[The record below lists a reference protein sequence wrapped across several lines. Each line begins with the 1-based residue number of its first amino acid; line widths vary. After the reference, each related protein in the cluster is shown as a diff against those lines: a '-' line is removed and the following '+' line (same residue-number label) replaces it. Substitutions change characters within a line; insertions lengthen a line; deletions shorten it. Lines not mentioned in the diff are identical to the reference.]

1 MKLNPIRCSSLHRL
15 LTSAKSIDDALLTPE
30 LSEIKAKRKRTDEEQ
45 AAIDLALASTLSAT
59 ARELVEEMLIQQKYG
74 IYNFK
79 GNKYTEKGNI
89 VEDDAITFLMQ
100 HEGIFADKNTERLSD
115 GVVTGEWDI
124 FYNGVIYDTKCPWD
138 FFTMPKTQ
146 KKVGSAVQDAGYDI
160 QQIGYMRLLKH
171 HGREVSHAEI
181 KYTLMPTP
189 QGLLYASD
197 DIELH
202 TDFVESLPP
211 EKRIKTHRVDWCEK
225 TNELIDLKFAAAQA
239 YAELIYD
246 EL

>member
-1 MKLNPIRCSSLHRL
+1 MKLNPIRCSALHRL

-30 LSEIKAKRKRTDEEQ
+30 LAEIKAKRKRTDEEQ
-45 AAIDLALASTLSAT
+45 AALDLALASTLSST
-59 ARELVEEMLIQQKYG
+59 AKELVEEMLIQQKYG
-74 IYNFK
+74 VRNFK

-89 VEDDAITFLMQ
+89 VEDNAITFLMQ
-100 HEGIFADKNTERLSD
+100 HEGIFADKNTERLTD

-124 FYNGVIYDTKCPWD
+124 FYNGVVYDTKCPWD

-146 KKVGSAVQDAGYDI
+146 KKVESAVKDAGYDI

-171 HGREVSHAEI
+171 YGREVSHAEI

-211 EKRIKTHRVDWCEK
+211 EKRIRTHRVEWCEK

>member
-30 LSEIKAKRKRTDEEQ
+30 LEEIKAKRKRTEDEQ
-45 AAIDLALASTLSAT
+45 SLLDLALASTLSAT
-59 ARELVEEMLIQQKYG
+59 AKDLVEEMLIQQKYG
-74 IYNFK
+74 VRNFK

-115 GVVTGEWDI
+115 GVITGEWDI

-146 KKVGSAVQDAGYDI
+146 KKVESAVKDSGYDI

-189 QGLLYASD
+189 QHLLYASD
-197 DIELH
+197 DVFLH
-202 TDFVESLPP
+202 TDFVESLSP
-211 EKRIKTHRVDWCEK
+211 EKRIKTHRVEWCDK
-225 TNELIDLKFAAAQA
+225 TNALIDLKYKSAQI
-239 YAELIYD
+239 YAEQIFD

>member
-1 MKLNPIRCSSLHRL
+1 MKLQPVRCSSLHRL
-15 LTSAKSIDDALLTPE
+15 LTNAKSIDDALLTPE
-30 LSEIKAKRKRTDEEQ
+30 LAEIKAKRKRAEEEQ
-45 AAIDLALASTLSAT
+45 SALDLALAGTLSAT
-59 ARELVEEMLIQQKYG
+59 AKELVEEMLIQQKYG
-74 IYNFK
+74 VFNFK

-100 HEGIFADKNTERLSD
+100 HEGIFADKNTERLTD
-115 GVVTGEWDI
+115 GIITGEWDI
-124 FYNGVIYDTKCPWD
+124 FYNGVVYDTKCPWD

-146 KKVGSAVQDAGYDI
+146 RKIESAVKDSGYDI

-202 TDFVESLPP
+202 TDFVESLAP
-211 EKRIKTHRVDWCEK
+211 EKRIRTHRVEWCEK
-225 TNELIDLKFAAAQA
+225 TKSVCSSRSSDA
-239 YAELIYD
+239 
-246 EL
+246 

>member
-1 MKLNPIRCSSLHRL
+1 MKLQPVRCSSLHRL
-15 LTSAKSIDDALLTPE
+15 LTNAKSIDDALLTPE
-30 LSEIKAKRKRTDEEQ
+30 LTEIKAKRKRTDEEQ
-45 AAIDLALASTLSAT
+45 GKLNHALNQTLSAT
-59 ARELVEEMLIQQKYG
+59 AKELVEEMLIQQKYG
-74 IYNFK
+74 VRNFK

-115 GVVTGEWDI
+115 GIITGEWDI

-146 KKVGSAVQDAGYDI
+146 KKVESAVKDSGYDI

-171 HGREVSHAEI
+171 HGREVRHAEI

-197 DIELH
+197 NLELH
-202 TDFVESLPP
+202 TDFVESLSP
-211 EKRIKTHRVDWCEK
+211 EKRIRTHRIEWCEK
-225 TNELIDLKFAAAQA
+225 TNALIDIKYQAAQK
-239 YAELIYD
+239 YAEQIFD

>member
-1 MKLNPIRCSSLHRL
+1 MKLNPIRCSALHRL
-15 LTSAKSIDDALLTPE
+15 LTTAKSIDDALLTPE
-30 LSEIKAKRKRTDEEQ
+30 LIEIKAKRKRTDEEQ
-45 AAIDLALASTLSAT
+45 SKLNHALNQTLSAT
-59 ARELVEEMLIQQKYG
+59 AKELVEEMLIQQKYG
-74 IYNFK
+74 VYNFK

-115 GVVTGEWDI
+115 GIITGEWDI
-124 FYNGVIYDTKCPWD
+124 FYNGVVYDTKCPWD

-146 KKVGSAVQDAGYDI
+146 KKVESAVKDSGYDI

-197 DIELH
+197 NLELH

-211 EKRIKTHRVDWCEK
+211 EKRIRTHRVDWCEK
-225 TNELIDLKFAAAQA
+225 TNALIDIKYQAAQK
-239 YAELIYD
+239 YAEQIFD

>member
-1 MKLNPIRCSSLHRL
+1 MKLQPIRCSALHRL

-30 LSEIKAKRKRTDEEQ
+30 LLEIKAKRKRTEDEQEKLN
-45 AAIDLALASTLSAT
+45 LALDQTLSAT
-59 ARELVEEMLIQQKYG
+59 AKELVEEMIIQQKYG

-100 HEGIFADKNTERLSD
+100 HEGIFADKNTERLTD

-124 FYNGVIYDTKCPWD
+124 FYNGVVYDTKCPWD

-146 KKVGSAVQDAGYDI
+146 RKIESAVKDSGYDI

-202 TDFVESLPP
+202 TDFVESLAP
-211 EKRIKTHRVDWCEK
+211 EKRIRTHRVDWCEK
-225 TNELIDLKFAAAQA
+225 TNALIDLKFAAAQA

>member
-1 MKLNPIRCSSLHRL
+1 MKLNPIRCSALHRL
-15 LTSAKSIDDALLTPE
+15 LTTAKSIDDALLTPE
-30 LSEIKAKRKRTDEEQ
+30 LIEIKAKRKRTDEEQ
-45 AAIDLALASTLSAT
+45 AKLDYALKRTLSAT
-59 ARELVEEMLIQQKYG
+59 AKELVEEMLIEQKYG
-74 IYNFK
+74 VRNFK

-100 HEGIFADKNTERLSD
+100 HEGIFADKNTERLTD

-124 FYNGVIYDTKCPWD
+124 FYNRVVYDTKCPWD

-146 KKVGSAVQDAGYDI
+146 KKVESAVKDAGYDI
-160 QQIGYMRLLKH
+160 QQIGYIRLLKH

-189 QGLLYASD
+189 QGLLYGSD
-197 DIELH
+197 DLELH

-211 EKRIKTHRVDWCEK
+211 EKRIRTHRVDWCEK
-225 TNELIDLKFAAAQA
+225 TNALIDLKFAAAQA

>member
-1 MKLNPIRCSSLHRL
+1 MKLQPVRCSALHRL
-15 LTSAKSIDDALLTPE
+15 LTNAKSIDDALLTPE
-30 LSEIKAKRKRTDEEQ
+30 LAEIKAKRKRTDEEQ
-45 AAIDLALASTLSAT
+45 SALDSALASTLSAT
-59 ARELVEEMLIQQKYG
+59 AKELVEEILIQQKYG
-74 IYNFK
+74 VYNFK

-100 HEGIFADKNTERLSD
+100 HEGIFADKNTDRLTD

-124 FYNGVIYDTKCPWD
+124 FYNAVVYDTKCPWD

-146 KKVGSAVQDAGYDI
+146 KKVESSVKDSGYDI

-211 EKRIKTHRVDWCEK
+211 EKRIRTHRVDWCEK
-225 TNELIDLKFAAAQA
+225 TNALIDLKFAAAQA

>member
-1 MKLNPIRCSSLHRL
+1 MKLNPIRCSALHRL
-15 LTSAKSIDDALLTPE
+15 LTTAKSIDDALLTPE

-45 AAIDLALASTLSAT
+45 GKLNHALNQTLSAT
-59 ARELVEEMLIQQKYG
+59 AKELVEEMLIQQKYG
-74 IYNFK
+74 VYNFK
-79 GNKYTEKGNI
+79 GNKYTEKGNT

-115 GVVTGEWDI
+115 GIVTGEWDI

-138 FFTMPKTQ
+138 FFIMPKTQ
-146 KKVGSAVQDAGYDI
+146 KKVESAVNDSGYDI

-189 QGLLYASD
+189 RGLLYASD
-197 DIELH
+197 DLELH

-211 EKRIKTHRVDWCEK
+211 EKRIRTHRVDWCEK
-225 TNELIDLKFAAAQA
+225 TNALIDIKYQAAQK
-239 YAELIYD
+239 YAEQIFD

>member
-1 MKLNPIRCSSLHRL
+1 MKLQPVRCSSLHRL
-15 LTSAKSIDDALLTPE
+15 LTNAKSIDDALLTPE
-30 LSEIKAKRKRTDEEQ
+30 LLEIKSKRKRTDEEQ
-45 AAIDLALASTLSAT
+45 AALDLALASTLSAT
-59 ARELVEEMLIQQKYG
+59 AKELVEEMLIQQKYG

-89 VEDDAITFLMQ
+89 VEDAAITFLMQ

-124 FYNGVIYDTKCPWD
+124 FYNGVVYDTKCPWD

-146 KKVGSAVQDAGYDI
+146 KKVESAVKDAGYDI

-197 DIELH
+197 DAELH
-202 TDFVESLPP
+202 IDFVESLPP
-211 EKRIKTHRVDWCEK
+211 EKRIRTHRVDWCEK

>member
-1 MKLNPIRCSSLHRL
+1 MKLNPIRCSALHRL

-30 LSEIKAKRKRTDEEQ
+30 LAEIKAKRKRTDEEQ
-45 AAIDLALASTLSAT
+45 AVLDLALAGTLSAT
-59 ARELVEEMLIQQKYG
+59 AKELVEEMLIQQKYG
-74 IYNFK
+74 VRNFK

-146 KKVGSAVQDAGYDI
+146 KKVESAVKDAGYDI

-197 DIELH
+197 DLELH

-211 EKRIKTHRVDWCEK
+211 EKRIRTHRVEWCEK
-225 TNELIDLKFAAAQA
+225 TNALIDIKYQAAQK
-239 YAELIYD
+239 YAEQIFD

>member
-15 LTSAKSIDDALLTPE
+15 LTSAKSIDDALLTPK
-30 LSEIKAKRKRTDEEQ
+30 LSEIKAKRKRTEEEQ
-45 AAIDLALASTLSAT
+45 GELNHALNQTLSAT
-59 ARELVEEMLIQQKYG
+59 AKELVEEMLIQQKYG
-74 IYNFK
+74 VRNFK

-124 FYNGVIYDTKCPWD
+124 FYNGVVYDTKCPWD

-146 KKVGSAVQDAGYDI
+146 KKVESAVKDSGYDI

-197 DIELH
+197 DLELH

-211 EKRIKTHRVDWCEK
+211 EKRIRTHRVDWCEK
-225 TNELIDLKFAAAQA
+225 TNALIDIKYQAAQK
-239 YAELIYD
+239 YAEQIFN

>member
-1 MKLNPIRCSSLHRL
+1 MKLSPIRCSTLHRL
-15 LTSAKSIDDALLTPE
+15 LTGAKSIDDALITPE
-30 LSEIKAKRKRTDEEQ
+30 LAEIKAKRKRTDEEQ
-45 AAIDLALASTLSAT
+45 AKLNHALNQTLSAT
-59 ARELVEEMLIQQKYG
+59 AKELVEEMLIQQKYG
-74 IYNFK
+74 VRNFK

-124 FYNGVIYDTKCPWD
+124 FYNGVVYDTKCPWD

-146 KKVGSAVQDAGYDI
+146 KKVESAVKDSGYDI

-197 DIELH
+197 DAELH
-202 TDFVESLPP
+202 IDFVESLPP
-211 EKRIKTHRVDWCEK
+211 EKRIRTHRVEWCEK
-225 TNELIDLKFAAAQA
+225 TNALIDLKFAAAQA
-239 YAELIYD
+239 YAEQIFD

>member
-1 MKLNPIRCSSLHRL
+1 
-15 LTSAKSIDDALLTPE
+15 
-30 LSEIKAKRKRTDEEQ
+30 
-45 AAIDLALASTLSAT
+45 
-59 ARELVEEMLIQQKYG
+59 MLIQQKYG
-74 IYNFK
+74 VRNFK

-100 HEGIFADKNTERLSD
+100 HEGIFADKNTERLTD

-124 FYNGVIYDTKCPWD
+124 FYNRVVYDTKCPWD

-146 KKVGSAVQDAGYDI
+146 KKVESAVKDAGYDI

-171 HGREVSHAEI
+171 HGREVSHAEV

-189 QGLLYASD
+189 QGLLYLSD
-197 DIELH
+197 DAELH
-202 TDFVESLPP
+202 VDFVESLPP
-211 EKRIKTHRVDWCEK
+211 EKRIRTHRVEWCEK
-225 TNELIDLKFAAAQA
+225 TNALIDLKFAAAQA

>member
-1 MKLNPIRCSSLHRL
+1 MKLNPIRCSALHRL
-15 LTSAKSIDDALLTPE
+15 LTNAKSIDDELLTPE

-45 AAIDLALASTLSAT
+45 SALDLALASTLSAT
-59 ARELVEEMLIQQKYG
+59 AKELVEEMLIQQKYG
-74 IYNFK
+74 VRNFK

-100 HEGIFADKNTERLSD
+100 HEGIFADKNTERLTD

-124 FYNGVIYDTKCPWD
+124 FYNRVVYDTKCPWD

-146 KKVGSAVQDAGYDI
+146 KKVESAVKDSGYDI

-197 DIELH
+197 DLELH

-211 EKRIKTHRVDWCEK
+211 EKRIRTHRVDWCEK
-225 TNELIDLKFAAAQA
+225 TNALIDIKYQAAQK
-239 YAELIYD
+239 YAEQIFD

>member
-1 MKLNPIRCSSLHRL
+1 MKLNPIRCSALHRL

-30 LSEIKAKRKRTDEEQ
+30 LSEIKAKRKRTNEEQ
-45 AAIDLALASTLSAT
+45 SALDLALAGTLSAT
-59 ARELVEEMLIQQKYG
+59 AKELVEEMLIQQKYG
-74 IYNFK
+74 VYNFK
-79 GNKYTEKGNI
+79 GNKYTQKGNT

-115 GVVTGEWDI
+115 GIITGEWDI

-146 KKVGSAVQDAGYDI
+146 KKVESAVKDSGYDI

-197 DIELH
+197 DLELH
-202 TDFVESLPP
+202 TEFVESLSP
-211 EKRIKTHRVDWCEK
+211 EKRIRTHRVDWCEK

-239 YAELIYD
+239 YAEFIYD

>member
-1 MKLNPIRCSSLHRL
+1 MKLNHIHCSALHRL

-30 LSEIKAKRKRTDEEQ
+30 LAEIKAKRKRTDEEQ
-45 AAIDLALASTLSAT
+45 SALDLALAATLSAT
-59 ARELVEEMLIQQKYG
+59 AKELVEEMLIQQKYG
-74 IYNFK
+74 VRNFK

-124 FYNGVIYDTKCPWD
+124 FYNRVVYDTKCPWD

-146 KKVGSAVQDAGYDI
+146 KKVESAVKDSGYDI

-197 DIELH
+197 DLDLH

-211 EKRIKTHRVDWCEK
+211 EKRIRTHRVDWCEK
-225 TNELIDLKFAAAQA
+225 TNALIDIKYQAAQK
-239 YAELIYD
+239 YAEQIFD

>member
-15 LTSAKSIDDALLTPE
+15 LTNAKSIDDALMTDELT
-30 LSEIKAKRKRTDEEQ
+30 EIKAKRKRTDEEQ
-45 AAIDLALASTLSAT
+45 SALDLALASTLSAT
-59 ARELVEEMLIQQKYG
+59 AKELVEEMLIQQKYG
-74 IYNFK
+74 ISNFK

-100 HEGIFADKNTERLSD
+100 QEGIFADKNTERLTD
-115 GVVTGEWDI
+115 GIITGEWDI

-146 KKVGSAVQDAGYDI
+146 KKVESAVKDAGYDI

-189 QGLLYASD
+189 YGLLYASD
-197 DIELH
+197 DLELH

-211 EKRIKTHRVDWCEK
+211 EKRIRTHRVDWCEK
-225 TNELIDLKFAAAQA
+225 TNALIDIKYQAAQK
-239 YAELIYD
+239 YAEQIFD

>member
-1 MKLNPIRCSSLHRL
+1 MKLAPIRCSELHRL
-15 LTSAKSIDDALLTPE
+15 LNTAKSIDDALLTPE
-30 LSEIKAKRKRTDEEQ
+30 LLEIKAKRKRTEDEQEK
-45 AAIDLALASTLSAT
+45 LNHALNQTLSAT
-59 ARELVEEMLIQQKYG
+59 AKELVEEMLIQQKYG
-74 IYNFK
+74 VRNFK

-115 GVVTGEWDI
+115 GIITGEWDI
-124 FYNGVIYDTKCPWD
+124 FYNGVVYDTKCPWD

-146 KKVGSAVQDAGYDI
+146 KKVESAVKDAGYDI

-171 HGREVSHAEI
+171 HGREVSHAEV

-202 TDFVESLPP
+202 IDFVESLPP
-211 EKRIKTHRVDWCEK
+211 EKRIRTHRVDWCEK
-225 TNELIDLKFAAAQA
+225 TNALIDIKYQAAQK
-239 YAELIYD
+239 YAEQIFD

>member
-1 MKLNPIRCSSLHRL
+1 MKLQPIRCSALHRL
-15 LTSAKSIDDALLTPE
+15 LTNAKSIDDALLTPE

-45 AAIDLALASTLSAT
+45 GELNHALNQTLSAT
-59 ARELVEEMLIQQKYG
+59 ARELVEEMLILQKYG

-79 GNKYTEKGNI
+79 GNRFTEKGNI

-100 HEGIFADKNTERLSD
+100 HEGIFADKNTERLTD

-124 FYNGVIYDTKCPWD
+124 FYNRIVYDTKCPWD

-146 KKVGSAVQDAGYDI
+146 KKVESAVKDAGYDI

-171 HGREVSHAEI
+171 HGREVNHAEI

-189 QGLLYASD
+189 QGLLYPSD
-197 DIELH
+197 DAELH
-202 TDFVESLPP
+202 IDFVESLPP
-211 EKRIKTHRVDWCEK
+211 EKRIRTHRVEWCEK

>member
-1 MKLNPIRCSSLHRL
+1 MKLSPIRCSALHRL
-15 LTSAKSIDDALLTPE
+15 LTSAKSIDDALMTDE
-30 LSEIKAKRKRTDEEQ
+30 LIEIKAKRKRTDEEQ
-45 AAIDLALASTLSAT
+45 GEINHALNQTLSAT
-59 ARELVEEMLIQQKYG
+59 AKELVEEMLIQQKYG
-74 IYNFK
+74 VYNFK

-115 GVVTGEWDI
+115 GIITGEWDI

-146 KKVGSAVQDAGYDI
+146 KKVESAVKDSGYDI

-197 DIELH
+197 DLELH
-202 TDFVESLPP
+202 NDFVESLSP
-211 EKRIKTHRVDWCEK
+211 EKRIRTHRVDWCEK
-225 TNELIDLKFAAAQA
+225 TNALIDIKYQAAQK
-239 YAELIYD
+239 YAEQIFD